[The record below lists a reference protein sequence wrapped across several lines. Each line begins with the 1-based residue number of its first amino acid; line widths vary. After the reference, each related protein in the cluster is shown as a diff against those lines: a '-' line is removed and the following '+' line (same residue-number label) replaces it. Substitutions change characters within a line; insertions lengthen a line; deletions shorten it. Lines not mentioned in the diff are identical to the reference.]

1 MRHEAGSS
9 SLITFD
15 MTIRQSIERL
25 EGDLG
30 LTENELADA
39 LGTTSRTLSRWKV
52 QSHHPQ
58 HDARARIRALLA
70 LDQRLRETFDSHE
83 AMLEWMRS
91 KNRYLRGLRP
101 AEVAAAGRLDVV
113 EAALDALDEGIFV

>member
-1 MRHEAGSS
+1 
-9 SLITFD
+9 

-52 QSHHPQ
+52 QSHYPQ